1 MPTSYVTPTVKMP
14 VTNEDGRPPKPGHY
28 VKPSPRPSESEL
40 LANSTGSH
48 KLTHASQNQPGKGI
62 RQTAQ
67 PLQSGT
73 TSRQSTSL
81 NRAFSLASADLL
93 KATGPETYRRYESL
107 PKSVSA
113 DARTGKD
120 VNSQTLPLP
129 SPASSQ
135 VPLRERPHSAKLG
148 GSLQCVDARCRQ
160 LDVRRL
166 SLAPPKD
173 ERPLQFPP
181 VSGSPATSNN
191 DLNCQLLEQANAGL
205 EQHRLSPHTASK
217 IKPKSTARSGEIAT
231 VTPVRVVSSSAEGN
245 VSPALSPSDASITK
259 CQSRSPENT
268 TLSGSPEEAS
278 RADVSKNPSAAP
290 DPHSDQQTVWYEY
303 GCV

>member
-14 VTNEDGRPPKPGHY
+14 VASEDGRHY
-28 VKPSPRPSESEL
+28 VKPSPRSAESEL
-40 LANSTGSH
+40 LAN
-48 KLTHASQNQPGKGI
+48 LTSQNQPSKGI

-67 PLQSGT
+67 PLQLST
-73 TSRQSTSL
+73 TSRQSASL

-107 PKSVSA
+107 PKSGSV
-113 DARTGKD
+113 DTRTGKD
-120 VNSQTLPLP
+120 INSQTLPLP
-129 SPASSQ
+129 SPAGSQ
-135 VPLRERPHSAKLG
+135 ALLRERPQSAKLG
-148 GSLQCVDARCRQ
+148 GSLQGVDARCRQ

-173 ERPLQFPP
+173 ERLLPFPP
-181 VSGSPATSNN
+181 FSGSPTTSHD
-191 DLNCQLLEQANAGL
+191 DLNSQSLEQANAGL
-205 EQHRLSPHTASK
+205 EQHHLSSHATSK
-217 IKPKSTARSGEIAT
+217 TKPKSAARSGEVAT

-245 VSPALSPSDASITK
+245 ISPAPSPNDTSVTK
-259 CQSRSPENT
+259 CQSRSPENKI
-268 TLSGSPEEAS
+268 LSGTTEEAS
-278 RADVSKNPSAAP
+278 RAAVSKNSAAAP